1 MVSFLLMAS
10 IEVRAGEIN
19 APDEGLAYFTN
30 KLNSI
35 QGALMDSIKAGK
47 DLERMETSLK
57 NIVDASSYFFRTESV
72 TEYTVEAENAYE
84 NAWKNDGVAFINGRK
99 SKSKRS
105 INKFSNNERMFRG

>member
-1 MVSFLLMAS
+1 MKISIFMVSFLSMAS
-10 IEVRAGEIN
+10 IEGRAGEIN
-19 APDEGLAYFTN
+19 VPDGDLAYFTN

-47 DLERMETSLK
+47 DLERMETSLQ

-72 TEYTVEAENAYE
+72 TEYTVEAENTYE

-99 SKSKRS
+99 SKSKRTE
-105 INKFSNNERMFRG
+105 N